1 MTAPYVSPLNPQL
14 DSLFQASRVP
24 RATYRVQFNPQFT
37 FQDATAIVPYLAALG
52 ISHLYASPIL
62 QARPESTHGYDTSD
76 YSRLNEQLGTD
87 EDFEALVAAL
97 HKHDMGLIVDMV
109 PNHMGIGT
117 DANLWWMD
125 VLENGPSSVWA
136 PVFDIS
142 WQPVKAELAN
152 KVLLPVLDQQYGKV
166 LESGKIALQFRD
178 GAFCIDYS
186 GMRFPVTPDSYN
198 LILSLALDQIQQG
211 DEARA
216 EFQSIMTALSHLP
229 AYTDQT
235 PSKVAERSR
244 EKEIA
249 KRRLAAL
256 IARSETVRKAITQAI
271 QAVNGHTGNAKNFD
285 RLDDL
290 LSAQPYRFAAYQV
303 AGDEIN
309 YRRFFNINDMAAIR
323 IETPEVFDAVHQR
336 IVRMIAEGH
345 VDGLRIDHPDGLWD
359 PAAYFRRLQAL
370 YVETKCASTHL
381 ELPDDELNGWLAAR
395 QSQAAGGA
403 TLPFY
408 VVVEKIL
415 SETEPLPDDWMV
427 YGTTG
432 YDFLTLANGIFV
444 DARHA
449 ERMTEIYQRFTQKD
463 TDYND
468 LVYSAKL
475 ATMGE
480 SLASEIN
487 ALGHELDQIAE
498 RSRAYR
504 DFTLNGLTRALR
516 EVIASMSIYRTYVTA
531 PDAVTDRDRDYIV
544 KAVNDARRRNPSTL
558 RSLLTFVRDTLLLR
572 NLDDFKPEDHERVI
586 NFVMKFQQMTG
597 PVMAKSVEDTV
608 FYVYNRLI
616 SLNEVGGHPDQFGLT
631 VEHFHRQNIQRAAEW
646 PHAMLASSTHDT
658 KRSEDVRARIN
669 VLSELPDGWETAVFR
684 WSEMNR
690 SKKTQ
695 VDVRPAPD
703 ANDEYL
709 YYQSLL
715 GMWDAGDG
723 ASPDTQRDRLHG
735 YMRKAL
741 NEGKVNTSWVNP
753 DEDYVAAVDAFIDET
768 LDDQAFLSDFLA
780 FLKPIAFYGKLNS
793 LSQTLLKLTAPGVPD
808 IYQGTELWDLS
819 LVDPDNRR
827 PVDYGQRQRLLSE
840 LIMKENANT
849 AHALPEIIL
858 SADEGAMKLFLI
870 AKALTARR
878 DQPELFANGSYAPL
892 TAEGPQSNHVC
903 AFFRQ
908 LRDSSAIVVVPR
920 LIVGELREESRLP
933 LGEDVWNNTS
943 LLLPTDL
950 QNMVYQDVFS
960 GVTIK
965 SEDGRLRQAEV
976 LRHFPVALLISN

>member
-1 MTAPYVSPLNPQL
+1 VTAPDVSLSSNPL
-14 DSLFQASRVP
+14 DSLFPASRVP

-37 FQDATAIVPYLAALG
+37 FQDAKAIVPYLAALG

-62 QARPESTHGYDTSD
+62 QARPDSTHGYDTSD
-76 YSRLNEQLGTD
+76 YSRLNEQLGSD
-87 EDFEALVAAL
+87 EDFEALVATL
-97 HKHDMGLIVDMV
+97 HAHGIGLIVDMV

-117 DANLWWMD
+117 DANEWWMD

-152 KVLLPVLDQQYGKV
+152 KVLLPVLDRQYGDV
-166 LESGKIALQFRD
+166 LESGKITLQYRN
-178 GAFCIDYS
+178 GAFYIDYV
-186 GMRFPVTPDSYN
+186 GMNSPVTPDSYN
-198 LILSLALDQIQQG
+198 MILSAALDFIETS
-211 DEARA
+211 DEALP
-216 EFQSIMTALSHLP
+216 ELQSIMTALGHLP

-235 PSKVAERSR
+235 SDKVAERSR

-256 IARSETVRKAITQAI
+256 TERSEIVREAITQAI
-271 QAVNGHTGNAKNFD
+271 QNFNGHAGNPESFD

-290 LSAQPYRFAAYQV
+290 LSAQPYRFASFQV

-309 YRRFFNINDMAAIR
+309 YRRFFSINDMAAIR

-336 IVRMIAEGH
+336 IVEMIADGH
-345 VDGLRIDHPDGLWD
+345 IDGLRIDHPDGLWE

-370 YVETKCASTHL
+370 YVETKCAANEV
-381 ELPDDELNGWLAAR
+381 ELADDDFDSWLNAR
-395 QSQAAGGA
+395 QSQIADGSA
-403 TLPFY
+403 LPFY

-432 YDFLTLANGIFV
+432 YDFLNLANGIFV
-444 DARHA
+444 NTRQA
-449 ERMTEIYQRFTQKD
+449 ERMTEIYQRFTQQNA
-463 TDYND
+463 TYSD
-468 LVYSAKL
+468 LVYNAKL

-498 RSRAYR
+498 QSRAYR

-516 EVIASMSIYRTYVTA
+516 EVIASMSIYRTYLTE
-531 PDAVTDRDRDYIV
+531 PDTVSDRDRDYII

-558 RSLLTFVRDTLLLR
+558 RSILTFVRDILLLH
-572 NLDDFKPEDHERVI
+572 NLDAFRPEDHARVI
-586 NFVMKFQQMTG
+586 NFVKKFQQMTG

-608 FYVYNRLI
+608 FYVYHRLI

-631 VEHFHRQNIQRAAEW
+631 SEHFHEQNAARAANW

-669 VLSELPDGWETAVFR
+669 VLSEMPDAWEAAVFR
-684 WSEMNR
+684 WSEINR
-690 SKKTQ
+690 DKKTQ
-695 VDVRPAPD
+695 VEDQPAPD
-703 ANDEYL
+703 TNDEYL
-709 YYQSLL
+709 YYQTLL
-715 GMWDAGDG
+715 GMWDAGDESQ
-723 ASPDTQRDRLHG
+723 AEAQRERLHA

-741 NEGKVNTSWVNP
+741 NEAKVNTSWVNP
-753 DEDYVAAVDAFIDET
+753 NDDYMAAVDTFIDRT
-768 LDDQAFLSDFLA
+768 LNDQAFMSNVLA
-780 FLKPIAFYGKLNS
+780 FQQPIVFYGKLNA

-827 PVDYGQRQRLLSE
+827 AVDYEKRQKLLADLSE
-840 LIMKENANT
+840 SRDEQS
-849 AHALPEIIL
+849 LPEIG
-858 SADEGAMKLFLI
+858 SAMDDGAAKLFMI
-870 AKALTARR
+870 AKALRVRR
-878 DQPELFANGSYAPL
+878 EQPTLFSHGSYVPL
-892 TAEGPQSNHVC
+892 MAEGQCSEHVC
-903 AFFRQ
+903 AFAREFDGQRM
-908 LRDSSAIVVVPR
+908 IVVVPR
-920 LIVGELREESRLP
+920 LVAGLLKGETQMP
-933 LGEDVWNNTS
+933 LGKNVWDDTA
-943 LLLPTDL
+943 LLLPEQLRHAAYRDVFTGATIMPQGEHL
-950 QNMVYQDVFS
+950 AAADVFS
-960 GVTIK
+960 
-965 SEDGRLRQAEV
+965 
-976 LRHFPVALLISN
+976 HFPVALLISD